1 MISILKCNICLMFC
15 RLKHFELPCCSY
27 LIAAPWSKDL
37 FILEG
42 LCGCCSF
49 HLYPWGSGL
58 FCVLRK
64 ATFLFPFSPLDVRM
78 VLGWN
83 KTALTCEHTP
93 KWHKGNSKVWKRP
106 FVLLCFTF
114 QPNQPWHQQT
124 HHRCFHDNSLIAV
137 RVHVHTNVIPV
148 PLESVF
154 IASEKRPGT
163 QPPHT
168 LTVLGRENK
177 ASQGKK
183 SFLFF
188 FPFTPQFWAAVPR
201 VTQTGNGNDCFLPGP
216 ALKAAHEGRS
226 HGGAM
231 FLCFHRGLCNVWF
244 TASSRPAPFHLWFNV
259 SWSDGYR
266 RPYMSALV
274 LQDTRRMEMK
284 RHASFITQN

>member
-15 RLKHFELPCCSY
+15 HLKHFELPCCSY

-168 LTVLGRENK
+168 LNVLGRENK

-183 SFLFF
+183 SFFF
-188 FPFTPQFWAAVPR
+188 FPLHTSVLGRGPQGDADRKWEWL
-201 VTQTGNGNDCFLPGP
+201 LP
-216 ALKAAHEGRS
+216 A
-226 HGGAM
+226 
-231 FLCFHRGLCNVWF
+231 W
-244 TASSRPAPFHLWFNV
+244 
-259 SWSDGYR
+259 
-266 RPYMSALV
+266 
-274 LQDTRRMEMK
+274 
-284 RHASFITQN
+284 ASFEGSAWGTIPRRSNVPVLSPGSL